1 MRPTPA
7 RVLRLTLLLA
17 LLWTPALFAQTA
29 AEAVRRGVALRRE
42 GNDAAALAAF
52 VTAWELEASGQT
64 AAHLGTTHQA
74 LGHWME
80 AEQFL
85 VRALQPPHDAWIV
98 RNLAALNE
106 ALAVVRRHLGTLDIQ
121 GAPEGTEVLVD
132 GRPVGVLPLAP
143 LRVVVGDVTV
153 TLRHAGYVSAVH
165 RVSVEAGT
173 VARES
178 FAPLAPAPAP
188 ETPTG
193 PSQPTVVAP
202 PEAPTGPMMP
212 TARLTQ
218 PTPSPRRPLRPWD
231 TALWAVGGG
240 GVALGI
246 GALVA
251 REGVAQSYNAG
262 CPSAG
267 STACDGLSSQATAW
281 TVTAAVALPLGVSA
295 LVAAVW
301 RMVRP

>member
-1 MRPTPA
+1 MRPA
-7 RVLRLTLLLA
+7 RALRLTLLLA
-17 LLWTPALFAQTA
+17 LLWAPALYAQSA

-42 GNDAAALAAF
+42 GNDTAALAAF

-80 AEQFL
+80 AERFL
-85 VRALQPPHDAWIV
+85 ERALQPPHDAWIV
-98 RNLAALNE
+98 RNRAALEE
-106 ALAVVRRHLGTLDIQ
+106 ALSVVRRHLGTLDVR
-121 GAPEGTEVLVD
+121 GAPEGAEVLVD

-143 LRVVVGDVTV
+143 LRLVVGDVTV
-153 TLRHAGYVSAVH
+153 TLRHPGYVSAVR

-178 FAPLAPAPAP
+178 FAHLASAP
-188 ETPTG
+188 ETPPQ
-193 PSQPTVVAP
+193 PSPPAVVAP
-202 PEAPTGPMMP
+202 PDVPAGPMMP
-212 TARLTQ
+212 AARLTQ
-218 PTPSPRRPLRPWD
+218 PTPSPRRPLQTWD
-231 TALWAVGGG
+231 AALWAVGGG

-267 STACDGLSSQATAW
+267 STACEGLSSQATAW
-281 TVTAAVALPLGVSA
+281 TVTAAVALPLGVGA

-301 RMVRP
+301 RMVRR